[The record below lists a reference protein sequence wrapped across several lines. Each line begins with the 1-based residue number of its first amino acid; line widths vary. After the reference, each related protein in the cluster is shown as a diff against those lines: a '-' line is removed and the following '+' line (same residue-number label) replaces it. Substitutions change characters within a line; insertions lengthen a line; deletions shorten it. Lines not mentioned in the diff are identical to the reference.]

1 MQRIGEVTAIHGEM
15 LEITF
20 CRPSDC
26 EKCNACHGGSK
37 VMKIHLRGKA
47 NLGDGAVVE
56 MPTKTIVQASV
67 LAYGLPL
74 AGLMVGL
81 AAGTLL
87 FPQNA
92 DVAGVLCG
100 AAGLGLM
107 LLIVRIT
114 ESKRRNDP
122 RWKPQLIEIIPK
134 LQET

>member
-87 FPQNA
+87 FPQNT
-92 DVAGVLCG
+92 DIAGVLCG